1 MISSRGFLTTSH
13 TISVAIN
20 EVAISVDI
28 VKLDAV
34 LRRWV
39 IKLGFCVYTEKGEK
53 DRNEKLCV
61 RPTDLGNIESCPID
75 D

>member
-34 LRRWV
+34 MHRWV
-39 IKLGFCVYTEKGEK
+39 IKLGFASILKKVRKTEMK
-53 DRNEKLCV
+53 NYMFS
-61 RPTDLGNIESCPID
+61 PPI
-75 D
+75 